1 MIYRFIDEQR
11 AVGRGVES
19 ICRVLREQ
27 GVQVAPRTYRSW
39 KSKPASLRAFS
50 DAAVI
55 DRLRSLRTG
64 SASGGPLPEVLYGRR
79 KMTAWLDRSGFAGVS
94 KHTVDRLMREQGMR
108 GLVRG
113 RKTRTTIAGKEGVRA
128 GDLLNRDFATTAP
141 NRAWV
146 TDFTYVATWS
156 GFAYVAFAIDLYSRA
171 VVGWSAATTKDV
183 AFVES
188 CLSMALWRRDH
199 LGRPVLAEMI
209 HHSDAGSQ
217 YTSIRF
223 TETLALQGLSASI
236 GSVGDAYDNAVAES
250 FMGLFKNEAV
260 AAGSPFRTGPLRTLA
275 DVEALT
281 MTYVD
286 WYNNQRLHS
295 LLDLVTPEEFE
306 QAHYAHDTGSPTG
319 DAANTKTA

>member
-1 MIYRFIDEQR
+1 MIYRFIDEQ
-11 AVGRGVES
+11 
-19 ICRVLREQ
+19 
-27 GVQVAPRTYRSW
+27 RTYRSW

-146 TDFTYVATWS
+146 TDFT
-156 GFAYVAFAIDLYSRA
+156 
-171 VVGWSAATTKDV
+171 
-183 AFVES
+183 
-188 CLSMALWRRDH
+188 
-199 LGRPVLAEMI
+199 
-209 HHSDAGSQ
+209 
-217 YTSIRF
+217 
-223 TETLALQGLSASI
+223 
-236 GSVGDAYDNAVAES
+236 
-250 FMGLFKNEAV
+250 
-260 AAGSPFRTGPLRTLA
+260 
-275 DVEALT
+275 
-281 MTYVD
+281 
-286 WYNNQRLHS
+286 
-295 LLDLVTPEEFE
+295 
-306 QAHYAHDTGSPTG
+306 
-319 DAANTKTA
+319 